1 MIVPSFFL
9 SLNFLIQFAINQFL
23 FLTQVPNFTVETAD
37 VKVIGDTTVLN
48 SPIVQWIGG
57 SDVGYVG
64 KKAIIE
70 EPVGGQEKVVPEA
83 RFQGITIVGYVVI
96 AAITAGHA
104 LKVLG

>member
-1 MIVPSFFL
+1 M
-9 SLNFLIQFAINQFL
+9 QFAINQFL
-23 FLTQVPNFTVETAD
+23 FLMQVPNFTVKTAD

-48 SPIVQWIGG
+48 SSIVQWIGG

-64 KKAIIE
+64 KRAIIE